1 MARLVKRGNSWQ
13 YEISYKKDDGK
24 YTKIRKS
31 GFKTKGEAKDAANE
45 LEYNLNKGLKG
56 DRKNLL
62 LSDYFEDWMQL
73 YKEGTVSP
81 ITYRKY
87 EDTLMNIKKYM
98 PAVLISDLDRVG
110 YQRFLNKY
118 AKDHVK
124 STVIKFNNHIR
135 ASLKDAVEEGLIPF
149 DPTRKA
155 VIKGKDSLKPK
166 EDKYLDYDQFKSLM
180 KLVEENLSA
189 QYSSPMLV
197 LVAGATGMR
206 FAELLGLTW
215 EDIDFEDQIITIN
228 KTWNYKLNEWG
239 KTKNE
244 TSNRKISIDKHTI
257 DLLKK
262 FKINQKELFENFEV
276 KN

>member
-87 EDTLMNIKKYM
+87 EDTLMN
-98 PAVLISDLDRVG
+98 
-110 YQRFLNKY
+110 
-118 AKDHVK
+118 
-124 STVIKFNNHIR
+124 
-135 ASLKDAVEEGLIPF
+135 
-149 DPTRKA
+149 
-155 VIKGKDSLKPK
+155 
-166 EDKYLDYDQFKSLM
+166 
-180 KLVEENLSA
+180 
-189 QYSSPMLV
+189 
-197 LVAGATGMR
+197 
-206 FAELLGLTW
+206 
-215 EDIDFEDQIITIN
+215 
-228 KTWNYKLNEWG
+228 
-239 KTKNE
+239 
-244 TSNRKISIDKHTI
+244 
-257 DLLKK
+257 
-262 FKINQKELFENFEV
+262 
-276 KN
+276 

>member
-180 KLVEENLSA
+180 KLVEEN
-189 QYSSPMLV
+189 
-197 LVAGATGMR
+197 
-206 FAELLGLTW
+206 
-215 EDIDFEDQIITIN
+215 
-228 KTWNYKLNEWG
+228 
-239 KTKNE
+239 
-244 TSNRKISIDKHTI
+244 
-257 DLLKK
+257 
-262 FKINQKELFENFEV
+262 
-276 KN
+276 